1 MFRKSRAVIESA
13 SLTAGTRT
21 ALSTT
26 VKVPA
31 GVSRIIGIAAFSEGG
46 GVLELQAS
54 SLGESVYIGLDTND
68 LTFIPAN
75 IPIQALD
82 EITLYRTAQTA
93 TSSKYEVVVI
103 YFA

>member
-13 SLTAGTRT
+13 SLTAGTRA

-26 VKVPA
+26 IKVPA
-31 GVSRIIGIAAFSEGG
+31 NVSRIIGIAAFSEGG
-46 GVLELQAS
+46 GTLELQAS
-54 SLGESVYIGLDTND
+54 SLGESVYVALDKND
-68 LTFIPAN
+68 LTFVPAN
-75 IPIQALD
+75 IPIQPMD
-82 EITLYRTAQTA
+82 EITLYRNAQTS

>member
-1 MFRKSRAVIESA
+1 VFRKSRAVIESA

-31 GVSRIIGIAAFSEGG
+31 QVSRIVGIAVFSEGG

-82 EITLYRTAQTA
+82 EITLYRTAQNA
-93 TSSKYEVVVI
+93 TCSKSEVVVI

>member
-21 ALSTT
+21 ALSGTI
-26 VKVPA
+26 KVPA
-31 GVSRIIGIAAFSEGG
+31 NVSRIIGIAAFSEGG

-54 SLGESVYIGLDTND
+54 SLGEAVYVALDTND
-68 LTFIPAN
+68 LTFVPAN
-75 IPIQALD
+75 IPIQPMD
-82 EITLYRTAQTA
+82 EISLYRNAQAT